1 MTQRATRKDTIQSTS
16 PCTVLAALS
25 AIFSTIS
32 FPSVIQSRIEFR
44 RTPPTP
50 RPPAGRNK
58 CTYCSIMRPGI
69 VAGQKFPE
77 KIEHNVH
84 IPFSQDRDRASGYG
98 RTHKCGSER
107 SRNRSDRPLCAE
119 CSIVCCVETL
129 EYLFILSLSLSLS
142 LSFSFYFHCSR
153 TSNHTDRSSTSTR
166 WISLARDP
174 GERRCPAARIPEG
187 DFQQSNVGIV
197 STVREIASLTAVFF
211 LALPACFRFHPRR
224 HPIISS
230 FSVRH
235 GDGRARS
242 RDGIGKD
249 NPGALGVRGAMKP
262 NSPRARPA
270 SL

>member
-142 LSFSFYFHCSR
+142 LSSLSIFTVHAQATTQTDPQLLPVGFLSHEIRGSAGVPRRGFPKEI
-153 TSNHTDRSSTSTR
+153 SN
-166 WISLARDP
+166 
-174 GERRCPAARIPEG
+174 
-187 DFQQSNVGIV
+187 
-197 STVREIASLTAVFF
+197 SLTLVSF
-211 LALPACFRFHPRR
+211 PRCAR
-224 HPIISS
+224 L
-230 FSVRH
+230 R
-235 GDGRARS
+235 RS
-242 RDGIGKD
+242 R
-249 NPGALGVRGAMKP
+249 PSFFSLC
-262 NSPRARPA
+262 RPVFDFTLVA
-270 SL
+270 TP